1 MVNTK
6 MAAVLVAAMV
16 VLGLADG
23 AEAQVEVM
31 VVTPAGYAAPA
42 TAGEQLASPPTTQLE
57 VGALQVDGGPTRA
70 NRGLVV
76 GGAVTFGG
84 TYLANMLASVM
95 LSAWTYNENSAEY
108 MNMSL
113 VPIAGPWI
121 QLGYAATDAQ
131 IALGIMAGVAQAAG
145 LAMFIAGL
153 TVARSPVPEV
163 QLGAGTRVTFT
174 PTVTGDSAGLAALG
188 TF

>member
-1 MVNTK
+1 MVNAKT
-6 MAAVLVAAMV
+6 AAVLVAVMV

-31 VVTPAGYAAPA
+31 VVVPAGYTAPM
-42 TAGEQLASPPTTQLE
+42 TAGEGLASPPATQLE
-57 VGALQVDGGPTRA
+57 AAPLQVDGVRTRA

-95 LSAWTYNENSAEY
+95 LSAWTYNENGAEY

-121 QLGYAATDAQ
+121 QLGYAVTDGQ
-131 IALGIMAGVAQAAG
+131 IALGIMAGAAQAAG
-145 LAMFIAGL
+145 VAMFIAGL

-163 QLGAGTRVTFT
+163 NLGAGARVTFA
-174 PTVTGDSAGLAALG
+174 PTATGDSAGLAALG